1 MEGGYKLVDIREP
14 YRGGVK
20 MIQREFYT
28 QRKDGVKLY
37 RTYSDAGMMIRQN
50 ETGVEYAEAIDVEGA
65 PYTYTETETPIETPQ
80 MTTEERLQD
89 AETALGIIFGEAE

>member
-1 MEGGYKLVDIREP
+1 
-14 YRGGVK
+14 

-37 RTYSDAGMMIRQN
+37 HTYSDAGMMIRQN

-65 PYTYTETETPIETPQ
+65 AYTYTETETPIETPE
-80 MTTEERLQD
+80 MTTEEMLAELEAAYD
-89 AETALGIIFGEAE
+89 AG